1 MNVFR
6 TRLRAR
12 YADTDAT
19 GIVYYGSYHRYFE
32 VGRVE
37 MFRELGL
44 PYDWRLPI
52 VETRCRYRASA
63 RFDDLLEVRSFVEE
77 VRTRAFRI
85 GQQVYRVDD
94 GGPGPVGET
103 AGPAVDA
110 GARAGRR
117 PERPDAPELLVEGHI
132 VMMTQDERGPVAL
145 SPRFREAFG
154 ARELPS

>member
-1 MNVFR
+1 MRVFR

-19 GIVYYGSYHRYFE
+19 GIVYYGSYQRYFE

-63 RFDDLLEVRSFVEE
+63 RFDDLLEVRSCVEE

-85 GQQVYRVDD
+85 GQQVHRVDA
-94 GGPGPVGET
+94 GGGAPVGET
-103 AGPAVDA
+103 AGPAIGVA
-110 GARAGRR
+110 ASAGRR
-117 PERPDAPELLVEGHI
+117 PDPPELLVEGHT
-132 VMMTQDERGPVAL
+132 VMMTQDESGPIAL
-145 SPRFREAFG
+145 PPHFRQAFG
-154 ARELPS
+154 AEEFPS